1 PWSTWR
7 AIKTHS
13 HNLGLAQPPLLCR
26 AHAHSSRGSPPAP
39 ITGRVT
45 VGRPG
50 WAVIYQVLT
59 VSGKLPGAILVSI
72 TDPVSVPQVG
82 RSATPAGRSSITR
95 VWRIHFPR
103 KAASWR
109 RFLARRTA
117 V

>member
-1 PWSTWR
+1 MT
-7 AIKTHS
+7 KS
-13 HNLGLAQPPLLCR
+13 HNRCAAEPPLLCR
-26 AHAHSSRGSPPAP
+26 AHAHSSRGPPPAP

-45 VGRPG
+45 AGRPG
-50 WAVIYQVLT
+50 RGVIYQVLT

-72 TDPVSVPQVG
+72 TDPVSVAQVG
-82 RSATPAGRSSITR
+82 RSATPEGRASITR
-95 VWRIHFPR
+95 VWRIHFRR